1 MFCDSRR
8 YTSLKHHK
16 NFKEFTPPVIIFSL
30 ATAQQTLLILCIVRV
45 SAV

>member
-8 YTSLKHHK
+8 QTSLKHHET
-16 NFKEFTPPVIIFSL
+16 FKEFTPLVIIFSL